1 MKKQMIAAAATLAG
15 AGLGLAA
22 WLIFRKKRN
31 AGKNEM
37 PHTNT
42 HHLTNTFANAKK
54 HAKLQSLP
62 TLKEVW

>member
-1 MKKQMIAAAATLAG
+1 MKKQMIVAAATVAG
-15 AGLGLAA
+15 AGIGLAL
-22 WLIFRKKRN
+22 WRMFRKKRN
-31 AGKNEM
+31 AGENGM

-62 TLKEVW
+62 TLKEV